1 MNESFARELQ
11 KHVADQVKK
20 LREWIKPVPT
30 DPLGLKIVKG
40 FFKSLVVLVLIIFS
54 PVICLLLTI
63 AFLAAF

>member
-11 KHVADQVKK
+11 KWIAENIKK
-20 LREWIKPVPT
+20 IREWIKP
-30 DPLGLKIVKG
+30 DPADSLGMKMIKG
-40 FFKSLVVLVLIIFS
+40 FYKSLVILLLLIFS